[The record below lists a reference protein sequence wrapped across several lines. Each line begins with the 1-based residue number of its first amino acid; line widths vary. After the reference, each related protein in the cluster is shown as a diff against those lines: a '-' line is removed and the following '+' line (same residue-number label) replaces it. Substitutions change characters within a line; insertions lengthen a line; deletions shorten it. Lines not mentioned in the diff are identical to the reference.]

1 MASLIQYSSAFP
13 ANGSN
18 MVRLTRK
25 EQDLLA
31 FLKQNAGRCLSRE
44 MLLKQVWGY
53 REGVKSRT
61 LDVHIQRLRKKLGP
75 EEGAHIL
82 TVFRGGYLWAPEG
95 EKLEITST
103 ATKSVQPTDLK
114 AVSPHEYKN

>member
-1 MASLIQYSSAFP
+1 MI
-13 ANGSN
+13 
-18 MVRLTRK
+18 RLTRK

-53 REGVKSRT
+53 RDGVKSRT

-75 EEGAHIL
+75 DEGSHIL
-82 TVFRGGYLWAPEG
+82 TVFRGGYLWAVDG
-95 EKLEITST
+95 EKLEIASST
-103 ATKSVQPTDLK
+103 KESIQPKDLK
-114 AVSPHEYKN
+114 AVSSHEYRN